1 MGNLEQELNKQ
12 TDENEGP
19 VTQSTMDCKHAL
31 EILQIVHVL
40 KKTNANNPDEHQELT
55 NMAYQFMDKMH
66 TEDDKCT
73 VTLTRK
79 ERFSLWLCVDI
90 YRAFSIEMS
99 DEKELALANK
109 LMSLL
114 SEK

>member
-1 MGNLEQELNKQ
+1 MVNIEQDMNKQ
-12 TDENEGP
+12 TDKNEGP
-19 VTQSTMDCKHAL
+19 VTQSTMDCSKAL
-31 EILQIVHVL
+31 EILQIVHAL
-40 KKTNANNPDEHQELT
+40 NKTNANNPDEHLELT
-55 NMAYQFMDKMH
+55 NLTHQFMDKMH

-79 ERFSLWLCVDI
+79 ERFGLWLCVDI
-90 YRAFSIEMS
+90 YRAFSIETS
-99 DEKELALANK
+99 NEKELKLANE